1 MTRIGSSL
9 RYGRQVSGV
18 QRLCALD
25 CAAGPNIAHIG
36 VLCAKALG
44 QAYMSRTREAEE
56 PTRHPVKLRSARPR
70 SRAGAGAGLAFNLAT
85 MLGNQPVL
93 NSISIP
99 NSANAGAFIFSM
111 QCHPTEMIP

>member
-9 RYGRQVSGV
+9 RHGRQVYGK
-18 QRLCALD
+18 QRLGALD
-25 CAAGPNIAHIG
+25 CEAGPHTAHIG
-36 VLCAKALG
+36 VLCVKALG

-56 PTRHPVKLRSARPR
+56 PTRRPVKFRSAG
-70 SRAGAGAGLAFNLAT
+70 SRWGGAGVAFNLAT
-85 MLGNQPVL
+85 ILANQPAL

-99 NSANAGAFIFSM
+99 NSANAGVFIFSM